1 MKQNMNTEKQVRL
14 PEEVLVKAK
23 ARARALGLTLT
34 EYVQT
39 LVNKDVRTL
48 DSDPW
53 LEPVPKE
60 VNERWERD
68 IAEFDEQEKLNPR
81 PGVRTA
87 DELIKLLNEEA
98 AQLPDD
104 EGN

>member
-1 MKQNMNTEKQVRL
+1 MGTTEL
-14 PEEVLVKAK
+14 
-23 ARARALGLTLT
+23 
-34 EYVQT
+34 
-39 LVNKDVRTL
+39 
-48 DSDPW
+48 DPW

-60 VNERWERD
+60 VDAKWERD

-81 PGVRTA
+81 PGARTA
-87 DELIKLLNEEA
+87 DELIRLLDEEA

>member
-1 MKQNMNTEKQVRL
+1 MKQNMNAEKQVRL

-39 LVNKDVRTL
+39 LVNKDV
-48 DSDPW
+48 SEPDPW

-81 PGVRTA
+81 PGARTA
-87 DELIKLLNEEA
+87 AELIKLLDEEA
-98 AQLPDD
+98 AQLPGD

>member
-81 PGVRTA
+81 PGARTA